1 MTELCQ
7 KTMTKIETDKPQEEA
22 IRQTYAP
29 IAMAMG
35 ITMIFWGI
43 LAHPYG
49 IGIWAM
55 SAGGA
60 GMLAWALYSWMR
72 EICHEWSVQDES

>member
-1 MTELCQ
+1 MN
-7 KTMTKIETDKPQEEA
+7 KQESTNEPAEA

-29 IAMAMG
+29 IATAMG

-55 SAGGA
+55 SAAGA
-60 GMLAWALYSWMR
+60 GLLAWALYSWMK
-72 EICHEWSVQDES
+72 ELCHEWSVQDES

>member
-1 MTELCQ
+1 MDKQAT
-7 KTMTKIETDKPQEEA
+7 TDKPSEA

-29 IAMAMG
+29 IALAMG

-60 GMLAWALYSWMR
+60 GMLVWALYSWMR

>member
-1 MTELCQ
+1 
-7 KTMTKIETDKPQEEA
+7 MTKIETDKPQEEA

-49 IGIWAM
+49 IGI
-55 SAGGA
+55 SL
-60 GMLAWALYSWMR
+60 LANGTW
-72 EICHEWSVQDES
+72 